1 LNERSYLLRCRAF
14 YDDPSICGCDLVLWV
29 EVLEHIPLAILCT
42 RMAMLIIKD
51 FYTKMMIG
59 NQEAFLGGTESQHRD
74 ISLKGS
80 YSLKFVEDI
89 LIWLISKL
97 GILRTALLV
106 LTPVYINQVIDVSLS
121 FSHIH
126 DMAGILYKD
135 RACFELIYQKIS
147 FVKTAVFVYLGIVLS
162 FVIVPVIRLKD
173 NLFIGLEL
181 RLLLIGCIA
190 VVVLFTTQFDFE
202 TFTKVGTQTPTWF
215 ILMAFV
221 VIPFIVFVQ
230 TTLPVIHAIVHERT
244 MKRSPN
250 SSILNSGHTAQKR
263 SLQTLEEELNSIR
276 RSLQGRNMFIQFLE
290 AEFSVENL
298 LFVEACEKF
307 EHVTQ
312 SSPEQGKALSVL
324 IQETYILTTSP
335 SSVNIPH
342 SIRQATITKLQTLEG
357 DVSLAPELFQAAKD
371 CVQKMIIY
379 DSFSRFR
386 LTKEYRSTFQD
397 TEIKLI

>member
-1 LNERSYLLRCRAF
+1 MSDQGTRVTLLVLLSVVLVFSFGSIRLYVSKRKCFPIPQRYPIWVLVESTFLTVLAAYLLRCRAF

-190 VVVLFTTQFDFE
+190 VVVLF
-202 TFTKVGTQTPTWF
+202 KHSL
-215 ILMAFV
+215 ISKL
-221 VIPFIVFVQ
+221 
-230 TTLPVIHAIVHERT
+230 LPR
-244 MKRSPN
+244 
-250 SSILNSGHTAQKR
+250 L
-263 SLQTLEEELNSIR
+263 
-276 RSLQGRNMFIQFLE
+276 
-290 AEFSVENL
+290 
-298 LFVEACEKF
+298 
-307 EHVTQ
+307 
-312 SSPEQGKALSVL
+312 ALRHPL
-324 IQETYILTTSP
+324 
-335 SSVNIPH
+335 
-342 SIRQATITKLQTLEG
+342 G
-357 DVSLAPELFQAAKD
+357 
-371 CVQKMIIY
+371 
-379 DSFSRFR
+379 SF
-386 LTKEYRSTFQD
+386 
-397 TEIKLI
+397 